1 MKVTVRQFG
10 EGGIEQVFQ
19 LEDPFDVIIEIGEQ
33 SFRISHPST
42 TSLFRVA
49 VSGRLVI
56 HPETADSI
64 CLTEAK

>member
-1 MKVTVRQFG
+1 MKVTIRQFG
-10 EGGIEQVFQ
+10 GGQMRKAFQ

-49 VSGRLVI
+49 VGGRLVI
-56 HPETADSI
+56 HPEAANSI